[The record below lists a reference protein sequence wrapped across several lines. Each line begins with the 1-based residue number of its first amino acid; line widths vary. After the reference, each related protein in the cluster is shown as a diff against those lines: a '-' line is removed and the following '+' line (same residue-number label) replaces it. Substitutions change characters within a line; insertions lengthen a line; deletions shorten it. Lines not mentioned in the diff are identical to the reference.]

1 MCIYYEDNSGKIY
14 WRKAGYV
21 VYFDLEKKNWDM
33 VDSSDESGAAEH
45 LVPEKTDVTQIS
57 EEQAMLRLEGQI
69 LDNLDRE
76 ELHKYIELLCQ
87 NRQIGWSP
95 EVEQSSLAFLQ
106 GDYHYPP
113 GLYDIFGILGSDHEY
128 RFHMAT
134 WPENL
139 LPTDMNLWQ
148 IRTALTYIVEEERFG
163 EDIIAHAADDGTLLK
178 LLFRLDDLLNAHQGR
193 SQHW

>member
-14 WRKAGYV
+14 CKKAGHV
-21 VYFDLEKKNWDM
+21 MYFNLEKMEWDM
-33 VDSSDESGAAEH
+33 ASCSDEKWGN
-45 LVPEKTDVTQIS
+45 TDVMQIT
-57 EEQAMLRLEGQI
+57 EKQAMLRLEGQI

-87 NRQIGWSP
+87 NRQIGWGS
-95 EVEQSSLAFLQ
+95 EKEQSNLAFLQ

-113 GLYDIFGILGSDHEY
+113 DLYNIFGILGSDHEY

-148 IRTALTYIVEEERFG
+148 IRTALTYIVEEERFN

-178 LLFRLDDLLNAHQGR
+178 LLLRLDDLLNARQGR

>member
-14 WRKAGYV
+14 CKKAGHV
-21 VYFDLEKKNWDM
+21 MYFNLEKMEWDM
-33 VDSSDESGAAEH
+33 ASCSDEKWAAEH
-45 LVPEKTDVTQIS
+45 LIPGNTDVTQIT

-87 NRQIGWSP
+87 NRQIGWGP
-95 EVEQSSLAFLQ
+95 EVEQSGLAFLQ

-113 GLYDIFGILGSDHEY
+113 GLYSIFGILGSDHGY
-128 RFHMAT
+128 RFHMAS

-139 LPTDMNLWQ
+139 LPTDMDLWQ
-148 IRTALTYIVEEERFG
+148 IRTALTYIVEEERFD

-178 LLFRLDDLLNAHQGR
+178 LLLRLDDLLNAREGR
-193 SQHW
+193 CQHW